1 MLLDKRVMELLGK
14 IRVLYGGDAVSDN
27 GYKFQF
33 QLNREL
39 MPRRKQ
45 RSIFIKDP
53 TLTQ

>member
-1 MLLDKRVMELLGK
+1 MSLDKRFMELPGK
-14 IRVLYGGDAVSDN
+14 IRVLSGGDAASDN

-33 QLNREL
+33 QLNSRV
-39 MPRRKQ
+39 KQ